1 MAPPR
6 KRDPSI
12 PAREALYREIP
23 GEAALNETITG
34 AATVDEID
42 LADVDNGGT
51 PGDGTS
57 VLGRWVFVTPKGGD
71 VYMRR
76 YTTAGSAPASAS
88 MQKGAVWPDGVREE
102 FFFDEN
108 DGKQQLAVEGT
119 AACTLVFEFSKRT

>member
-23 GEAALNETITG
+23 GEPALNEAITG
-34 AATVDEID
+34 AATVNEIN
-42 LADVDNGGT
+42 LADVENGGA

-57 VLGRWVFVTPKGGD
+57 VLGRWVYITPKGGD

-76 YTTAGSAPASAS
+76 YNVDDGAPSSAS
-88 MQKGAVWPDGVREE
+88 MQKGALWPDGVREE
-102 FFFDEN
+102 FYIDAN
-108 DGKQQLAVEGT
+108 DGRLRLAVEGA
-119 AACTLVFEFSKRT
+119 AACTLVFEFSKRS